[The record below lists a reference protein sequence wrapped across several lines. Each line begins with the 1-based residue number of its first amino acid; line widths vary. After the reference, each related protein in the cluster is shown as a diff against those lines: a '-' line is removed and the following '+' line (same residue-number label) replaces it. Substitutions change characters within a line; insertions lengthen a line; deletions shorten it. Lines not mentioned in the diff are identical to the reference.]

1 MTIEIVQSDVLE
13 WAANYTGPKF
23 HTLLCDPPYHLHD
36 GNPNAKGGF
45 MGKAFDGGD
54 IAFDPATWAALAEHL
69 HPGGFIMAFAS
80 SRGWHRLACAIEDAG
95 LRIHPSIFGWAQ
107 GSGFPKATRI
117 DTQIDKAAGAERVD
131 LGPNPNKIGRTCD
144 MRGGR
149 LVGNGTANMELV
161 CRSTAPATPLA
172 AVWEGHRYG
181 RQALKPAL
189 EPIIVAQKPYAGRPV
204 DSITATGAGAL
215 NIDLA
220 RVPTGGEQPNG
231 SGDRRNGNIY
241 AQDEYTR
248 TRMANGGNVTPPA
261 GRWPP
266 NLVISHLPP
275 RPCPCAAYTPD
286 AAPLAGCRAC
296 GGTGTVP
303 GCERVGTRRVRGRN
317 VETGATCE
325 NEHVC
330 YSDNIG
336 GRSTTTT
343 TEAVAEYRCA
353 PGCPVSR
360 LDEAVGPL
368 AAGGFPARRNVS
380 GYSGGLDQGD
390 TPHGAVKTDAGGP
403 SRFFPTPDWSLDI
416 AEALAAADP
425 VCYAAKASRRERSA
439 GLENYARD
447 NETAIIAAWENE
459 ARGQPEQTDVTSPER
474 DTCAGTS
481 TGDCACSTSLNGN
494 VSTGRSRQD
503 SKSTTSTVTS
513 STIESRTSHLSPQPN
528 TSASIADASC
538 ETANGGSPA
547 ESAGSSSQSPLTT
560 GISPV
565 KDGRNT
571 GGVGPATSGEC
582 AKMGASV
589 SYAGSPTRTPPS
601 RNIHPCCKPLMLTRW
616 LASLLLP
623 PAAYAPRRILV
634 PFAGSGSEMIG
645 AMLAGWEEVIGVEAE
660 AEYVEIARARL
671 AWWAANRDKA
681 PEVRAGS
688 GTGQASYQPNGK
700 NAVYGNGMGGGG
712 NKNPY
717 PRTNGHA
724 PAAPPMLPGLEPE
737 AAR

>member
-1 MTIEIVQSDVLE
+1 MIDRTRCDIACMDVLE
-13 WAANYTGPKF
+13 WARTYDGPKF
-23 HTLLCDPPYHLHD
+23 HALLCDPPYEL
-36 GNPNAKGGF
+36 GF
-45 MGKAFDGGD
+45 MGKGWDAQGV
-54 IAFDPATWAALAEHL
+54 AFDPATWAALAEHL

-95 LRIHPSIFGWAQ
+95 LRIHPSIFGWAF

-117 DTQIDKAAGAERVD
+117 DTQIDKAAGAEREVV
-131 LGPNPNKIGRTCD
+131 GYSNPADPSSSSRFDGSGGYNGTGRT
-144 MRGGR
+144 REP
-149 LVGNGTANMELV
+149 LTI
-161 CRSTAPATPLA
+161 TAPATPLA
-172 AVWEGHRYG
+172 AAWEGHRYG
-181 RQALKPAL
+181 GQALKPAL

-215 NIDLA
+215 WIDGA
-220 RVPTGGEQPNG
+220 RVPTGTPIAAHHGTNG
-231 SGDRRNGNIY
+231 AAGHTMGKRN
-241 AQDEYTR
+241 EYTL
-248 TRMANGGNVTPPA
+248 GDSGSIFQSA

-275 RPCPCAAYTPD
+275 TPCPCAAYTPD

-303 GCERVGTRRVRGRN
+303 GCERVGTRRVRGRD

-425 VCYAAKASRRERSA
+425 VLYCAKASRRERNS
-439 GLENYARD
+439 GLDE
-447 NETAIIAAWENE
+447 WPE
-459 ARGQPEQTDVTSPER
+459 AQVRRHSGGEFAHNS
-474 DTCAGTS
+474 G
-481 TGDCACSTSLNGN
+481 
-494 VSTGRSRQD
+494 
-503 SKSTTSTVTS
+503 STVS
-513 STIESRTSHLSPQPN
+513 SK
-528 TSASIADASC
+528 
-538 ETANGGSPA
+538 NGA
-547 ESAGSSSQSPLTT
+547 MA
-560 GISPV
+560 
-565 KDGRNT
+565 
-571 GGVGPATSGEC
+571 
-582 AKMGASV
+582 
-589 SYAGSPTRTPPS
+589 

-645 AMLAGWEEVIGVEAE
+645 AMLAGWEEVIGIEAE
-660 AEYVEIARARL
+660 AEYVDIARARL

-681 PEVRAGS
+681 PEVRAGT
-688 GTGQASYQPNGK
+688 GTGQASYLPNGK

-724 PAAPPMLPGLEPE
+724 PAAPPMLPGLELE